1 MSTSTRP
8 ERDKLYKLRHSLA
21 HILAQAV
28 LQIRPQAKMGFGPP
42 IDAGFYYDFDF
53 GTEPIMADE
62 LKDIE
67 KRMQKIIKE
76 KQEFEAF
83 AKSFDEAVELLGASD
98 QTYKVEYAREL
109 VDSGK
114 AEDGKLGFYKNG
126 PFVDMCE
133 GPHLEHTGQ
142 IQKGSYSLDTIA
154 GSYWRGSEKNPM
166 LTRIYGLAFE
176 CADDLKDYKK
186 RRELA
191 RQRDHRKLGRELNL
205 YTIDEEVGVG
215 LPLWLP
221 KGTVIRDGLEQW
233 AREEEFK
240 AGYQRVS
247 TPSITR
253 SQLYYR
259 SGHLPYFAADMFPPM
274 KVDDGEEYYLR
285 PMNCPHHHKVYAS
298 ESRSYRDLPLRLAEY
313 GDDFRYERHGSLSG
327 LLRVR
332 AMCMNDAHVYCEND
346 QVEAE
351 FTAIMKMYQMYYTHL
366 RIGDL
371 RVRLSLHDDT
381 KDKFVGDE
389 EEWIRSEAIV
399 RDILKNNN
407 IDFEEAP
414 GEAAFYGPKIDIQL
428 SNLLGREETV
438 STCQLD
444 FAIAE
449 RFDLT
454 YIGRDGED
462 KRPYIIHR
470 APLSTHERIVSFL
483 IESYGAAFPTW
494 LAPVQVQLIPVADH
508 VYEYA
513 EEIKALMTSKLIRSE
528 IDTSSDS
535 FNKKIR
541 KAVTSKTPNMW
552 ILGGNELEGR
562 SVTWRRYSVKEQE
575 TMALD
580 TAIDT
585 VVRMNANRVMD
596 NFADVALPV
605 E

>member
-83 AKSFDEAVELLGASD
+83 AKSFDEAVELLGASE